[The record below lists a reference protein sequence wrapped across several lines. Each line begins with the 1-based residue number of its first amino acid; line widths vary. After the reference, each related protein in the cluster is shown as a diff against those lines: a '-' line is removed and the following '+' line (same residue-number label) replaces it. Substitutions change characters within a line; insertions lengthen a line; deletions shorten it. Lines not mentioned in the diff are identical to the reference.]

1 VLAIHA
7 GRTPSDGRLDL
18 DAVAA
23 LTEGYVGWDLENVV
37 RKAALR
43 AIEAGRDGIAQE
55 DLVAAVPL
63 VKPWLTPEMTDGY
76 RRIHAADCPHHYN
89 F

>member
-1 VLAIHA
+1 MYAA
-7 GRTPSDGRLDL
+7 RRPNDGRLDL

-23 LTEGYVGWDLENVV
+23 LTDGYVGWDLENVV
-37 RKAALR
+37 KKAALR
-43 AIEAGRDGIAQE
+43 AIEAGRAGIVQE

-63 VKPWLTPEMTDGY
+63 VKPWLTPEMTAGY
-76 RRIHAADCPHHYN
+76 ERIFTADCPHHYN